1 MSKKETYGDRK
12 IHKHPKANTAG
23 FAQNPENINRKGRP
37 RKMVSGVIIELKN
50 KGVEKVSQSDVKDV
64 FLMLINLETNEIKE
78 IINDEKQP
86 AIIRIVGREMLS
98 GKGFDII
105 EKMLDRAIGK
115 ADENVKHDHSINWN
129 ITKTYE
135 ADNKTD

>member
-1 MSKKETYGDRK
+1 MTGIERRNKNLEKRKSFVEGDPR
-12 IHKHPKANTAG
+12 
-23 FAQNPENINRKGRP
+23 INRKGRP
-37 RKMVSGVIIELKN
+37 RKMVSGVIVELKN

>member
-1 MSKKETYGDRK
+1 MSKKKENYTGRIHEHPNAGKGD
-12 IHKHPKANTAG
+12 
-23 FAQNPENINRKGRP
+23 FAQNPQNINRKGRP
-37 RKMVSGVIIELKN
+37 RKLVSGVIIELKN

>member
-37 RKMVSGVIIELKN
+37 RKLVSGVIIELKN

-115 ADENVKHDHSINWN
+115 ADENVNIDSQVPLSINLN
-129 ITKTYE
+129 VQRRQKDE
-135 ADNKTD
+135 

>member
-37 RKMVSGVIIELKN
+37 RKLVSGVIVELKN
-50 KGVEKVSQSDVKDV
+50 KGVERVSQSDVKDV

-115 ADENVKHDHSINWN
+115 SNENINIDSQVPLSINLN
-129 ITKTYE
+129 VQRRQKN
-135 ADNKTD
+135 D

>member
-1 MSKKETYGDRK
+1 MSKKKENYTGR
-12 IHKHPKANTAG
+12 IHEHPNAG
-23 FAQNPENINRKGRP
+23 KGNFAKNPQNINRKGRP
-37 RKMVSGVIIELKN
+37 RKMVSGIITELKER
-50 KGVEKVSQSDVKDV
+50 GVEKVSPADVKEV
-64 FLMLINLETNEIKE
+64 FLMLINLEKNEIEE
-78 IINDEKQP
+78 ISEDEKQP
-86 AIIRIVGREMLS
+86 IITKIVSKEMLS

>member
-37 RKMVSGVIIELKN
+37 RKLVSGVIIELKN

-115 ADENVKHDHSINWN
+115 SNENINIDSQVPLSINLN
-129 ITKTYE
+129 VQRRQKN
-135 ADNKTD
+135 D

>member
-1 MSKKETYGDRK
+1 MTGIERRNKNLEKRKSFVEGDPR
-12 IHKHPKANTAG
+12 
-23 FAQNPENINRKGRP
+23 INREGRP
-37 RKMVSGVIIELKN
+37 RKMVSGVIVELKN

-105 EKMLDRAIGK
+105 EKMLDRAIRK
-115 ADENVKHDHSINWN
+115 ADENVNIDSQVPLSINLN
-129 ITKTYE
+129 VQRRQKDE
-135 ADNKTD
+135 

>member
-1 MSKKETYGDRK
+1 MTGIERRNKNLEKRKSFVEGDPR
-12 IHKHPKANTAG
+12 
-23 FAQNPENINRKGRP
+23 INREGRP
-37 RKMVSGVIIELKN
+37 RKMVSGVIVELKN

-115 ADENVKHDHSINWN
+115 ADENIKHDHSINWN

-135 ADNKTD
+135 ADDKTD

>member
-1 MSKKETYGDRK
+1 MTGIERRNKNLEKRKSFVEGDPR
-12 IHKHPKANTAG
+12 
-23 FAQNPENINRKGRP
+23 INREGRP
-37 RKMVSGVIIELKN
+37 RKMVSGVIVELKN

-115 ADENVKHDHSINWN
+115 SNENINIDSQVPLSINLN
-129 ITKTYE
+129 VQRRQKN
-135 ADNKTD
+135 D